1 MQWYESEVS
10 HLETRIRNGE
20 IKKGA
25 NLFYGSSSFTLWK
38 DIKSDLAPHNIENVA
53 FGGSTIEACVH
64 FFDRLIVPCEPKSII
79 FYAGDNDIGNGVYH
93 SDVMARFEA
102 LLAKRA
108 HTLSGIKFTFISLK
122 PSPARHN
129 LLHRIRL
136 VNSYVKARL
145 EELDNVQYLDVHSL
159 MYTPDGMPNPEL
171 FNEDGLHMNAAGYD
185 IWRNL
190 LLSHS
195 NKIFL

>member
-10 HLETRIRNGE
+10 QLEARIKSGE
-20 IKKGA
+20 ITKGA
-25 NLFYGSSSFTLWK
+25 NLFYGSSSLKLWK
-38 DIKSDLAPHNIENVA
+38 SMKEDLAPHNVENVA
-53 FGGSTIEACVH
+53 FGGSTIEACVY
-64 FFDRLIVPCEPKSII
+64 FFERLVPVCEPKSII

-108 HTLSGIKFTFISLK
+108 KTLSGIKFTFISVK
-122 PSPARHN
+122 PSPARHH

-136 VNSYVKARL
+136 LNSYVKTRL
-145 EELDNVQYLDVHSL
+145 DELDNVNYLDVHSL
-159 MYTPDGMPNPEL
+159 MYTPDGMPNHEL
-171 FNEDGLHMNAAGYD
+171 FNDDGLHMNENGYA

-190 LLSHS
+190 LLSHAS
-195 NKIFL
+195 KIFL